1 MTTMYHPTIPG
12 VTAEVPDAQVDAWS
26 EQGWTKSETK
36 KVREAEQPDP
46 PVDPVQAVEQVEQAP
61 EPKQGRRRK

>member
-12 VTAEVPDAQVDAWS
+12 VTTEVADSQVDAWS

-46 PVDPVQAVEQVEQAP
+46 PVDPAQAVEQVEHDP
-61 EPKQGRRRK
+61 EPKGRRRK